1 MLMNIKRILRDRRQ
15 IQGIT
20 IEQLA
25 ERADASVSLISRLE
39 RERVDNIKLANLVAI
54 ANALQLQMADF
65 FRDSRLQTPKVIELL
80 DYLADQP
87 EQKREDAAALMLRL
101 MKL

>member
-1 MLMNIKRILRDRRQ
+1 MLMNIGRIVRERRQ
-15 IQGIT
+15 AKGMT

-25 ERADASVSLISRLE
+25 EKADVSVSLISRLE
-39 RERVDNIKLANLVAI
+39 RERVDNIKLANLAAI

-65 FRDSRLQTPKVIELL
+65 FRDSRLQTPKVVELL
-80 DYLADQP
+80 DYWAEQP
-87 EQKREDAAALMLRL
+87 EEKREDAAALMLRL

>member
-1 MLMNIKRILRDRRQ
+1 MNIGRIVRDRRQ

-25 ERADASVSLISRLE
+25 ERADVSVSLISHLE
-39 RERVDNIKLANLVAI
+39 CERVDNIKLANLVAI

-65 FRDSRLQTPKVIELL
+65 LEIRDCRRLKSLSCWIT
-80 DYLADQP
+80 
-87 EQKREDAAALMLRL
+87 
-101 MKL
+101 

>member
-1 MLMNIKRILRDRRQ
+1 MLMNIGRIVRERRQ
-15 IQGIT
+15 AKGMT

-25 ERADASVSLISRLE
+25 EKADVSVSLISRLE
-39 RERVDNIKLANLVAI
+39 RERVDNIKLHLAAI

-65 FRDSRLQTPKVIELL
+65 FRDSRLQTPKVVELL
-80 DYLADQP
+80 DYLAEQP
-87 EQKREDAAALMLRL
+87 EEKREDAAALMLRL

>member
-1 MLMNIKRILRDRRQ
+1 MLMNIGRIVRERRQ
-15 IQGIT
+15 AKGMT

-25 ERADASVSLISRLE
+25 EKADVSVSLISRLE
-39 RERVDNIKLANLVAI
+39 RERVDNIKLANLAAI

-65 FRDSRLQTPKVIELL
+65 FRDPRLQTAKVVELL
-80 DYLADQP
+80 DYLAEQP
-87 EQKREDAAALMLRL
+87 EKKREDAAALMLRL